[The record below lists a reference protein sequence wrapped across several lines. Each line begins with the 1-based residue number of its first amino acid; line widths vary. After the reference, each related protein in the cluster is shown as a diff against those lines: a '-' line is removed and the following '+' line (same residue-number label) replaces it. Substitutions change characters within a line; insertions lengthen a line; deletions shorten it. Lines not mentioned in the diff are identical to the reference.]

1 MNLDWQKQV
10 SLEVTQLKTTEGNYQ
25 TLLIN
30 LLPPRELIAPDILPH
45 LELPGE
51 LDLNREVI
59 LFGQAPIWLYV
70 NLTKRCRSV
79 PWLACYDA
87 RKNLAVIV
95 QSQVAE
101 KAPGDTISAS
111 LNQTPCPAILI
122 GGLPDSGKSVLA
134 NTLRW
139 DLLKKNLN
147 KQIFLH
153 RSNWDGQGNWAYET
167 ANRQLVE
174 RLVRENEFRIHE
186 NDLTRHLIPDYF
198 EKNSRDVKNLRELV
212 DLVIVDVGGKPQLE
226 KIPLVEQCTHYIIIS
241 KSPEKIGE
249 WHELC
254 RPKLQPLAVI
264 HSVLEK
270 TIEVLS
276 TNPFLEIVAGIWREG
291 EMLTVP
297 DVLLEP
303 VLREIRWHRNY

>member
-30 LLPPRELIAPDILPH
+30 LLPPRELIATDILPH
-45 LELPGE
+45 LELPSE

-59 LFGQAPIWLYV
+59 LFGQAPIWLYG
-70 NLTKRCRSV
+70 NLTERCRSV

-87 RKNLAVIV
+87 RKNVAVII

-101 KAPGDTISAS
+101 KVPGDTISAS

-122 GGLPDSGKSVLA
+122 GGPPDSGKSVLA

-153 RSNWDGQGNWAYET
+153 RANWDGQGNWAYET
-167 ANRQLVE
+167 ANQALVK

-186 NDLTRHLIPDYF
+186 NDDTRPLIPGYF
-198 EKNSRDVKNLRELV
+198 KKNSEDVRNLRELV
-212 DLVIVDVGGKPQLE
+212 DLVLVDVGGKPQPE
-226 KIPLVEQCTHYIIIS
+226 KMPLIEQCTHYIIIS
-241 KSPEKIGE
+241 KSPEKIEE
-249 WHELC
+249 WHEFC
-254 RPKLQPLAVI
+254 QPKLQPLAVI
-264 HSVLEK
+264 HSVLE
-270 TIEVLS
+270 TRIEVLS

-297 DVLLEP
+297 DVLLDAVIVGARHE
-303 VLREIRWHRNY
+303 